1 MSTSANGI
9 RTIGLRHHQDYWTRS
24 GFPTPLPRL
33 DPETLQKLPA
43 SRYALGQMIIMLHGE
58 AVRAYA
64 GVWRDEMTTVKPMV
78 QIDKETG
85 EIVYLNGILKEMP
98 VEEAFDLVKLLVEKQ
113 TV

>member
-9 RTIGLRHHQDYWTRS
+9 HSNEKRHHQDYWTRS

-33 DPETLQKLPA
+33 NPKTLQKLPA
-43 SRYALGQMIIMLHGE
+43 SRYAAGEMVIMLHGDP
-58 AVRAYA
+58 VPAYA
-64 GVWRDEMTTVKPMV
+64 GVWRERTTSVKPMV

-85 EIVYLNGILKEMP
+85 EILFLTGVLKEMP
-98 VEEAFDLVKLLVEKQ
+98 PEEALNLIKLLVEKQ